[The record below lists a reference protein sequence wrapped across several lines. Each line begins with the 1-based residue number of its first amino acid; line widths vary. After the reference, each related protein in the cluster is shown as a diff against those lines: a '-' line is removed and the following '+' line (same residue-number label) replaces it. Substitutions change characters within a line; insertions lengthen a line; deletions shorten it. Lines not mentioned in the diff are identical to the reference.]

1 MNSPYKEALKKANSQ
16 LFGLTVTEI
25 DDSSFTLEGEYF
37 TLDFQPSVEYI
48 QIHAHEK
55 IDVIVECMMEE
66 LAEMTCMVEQLQP
79 YMKAIVKG
87 TQI

>member
-1 MNSPYKEALKKANSQ
+1 MNTAYKEALKKANSQ
-16 LFGLTVTEI
+16 LFGLTVTEL
-25 DDSSFTLEGEYF
+25 DDSSFILEGEYF
-37 TLDFQPSVEYI
+37 TLEFQPSVEYV
-48 QIHAHEK
+48 QIHSHEQ

-79 YMKAIVKG
+79 YMKAIVEG

>member
-1 MNSPYKEALKKANSQ
+1 MNTPYKEALKKANSQ
-16 LFGLTVTEI
+16 LFGLTVTEL
-25 DDSSFTLEGEYF
+25 DDNSFTLEGEYF
-37 TLDFQPSVEYI
+37 TLEFQPSVEYV
-48 QIHAHEK
+48 QIHSHEQ
-55 IDVIVECMMEE
+55 IDVIIECMMEE